1 MVMSSGNWWKKW
13 LGSATRHAT
22 GVAWTAPQ
30 RLRESAGDLVARR
43 LREIAIACVDG
54 RVPQATLDLVEW
66 CRESGCPASA
76 RVLLAS
82 LYMRQGRNADARKV
96 VGDVVDIA
104 GTLSLLDR
112 AQLCIEIIDHPHRA
126 HAIAQSWCE
135 AMSLNGPQAAWV
147 RDLSG
152 LDTREHEQREEAC
165 VRQLAEELMDH
176 IHVVP
181 TLVAAQMRD
190 QRDDELR
197 VLRAA
202 LRMVLRELGEEH
214 ANAQTLVQAI
224 AQLADI
230 AGDSDESQ
238 RWAHRGLARNP
249 YSATLA
255 LLLANVADNPAIGP
269 PARELLA
276 RAAEANPT
284 YPDLRAA
291 CIRRTARDG
300 RRDEAATLL
309 NEWATL
315 QPDHP
320 MVGTLRTELAA

>member
-1 MVMSSGNWWKKW
+1 MSSGNWLKKW
-13 LGSATRHAT
+13 LGSGMRDAT
-22 GVAWTAPQ
+22 GGAMTAPQ
-30 RLRESAGDLVARR
+30 HLRESAGDLVARR
-43 LREIAIACVDG
+43 LREIAIDCVDG
-54 RVPQATLDLVEW
+54 MLPHAMLDLADW
-66 CRESGCPASA
+66 CREPGCPASA

-82 LYMRQGRNADARKV
+82 LYMRQGLDADARKV

-112 AQLCIEIIDHPHRA
+112 AQLCIEIIEHPHRA
-126 HAIAQSWCE
+126 QAIAESWCE
-135 AMSLNGPQAAWV
+135 VMALNGPQAAWV

-165 VRQLAEELMDH
+165 VKQLAEELMDH
-176 IHVVP
+176 LDVVP

-214 ANAQTLVQAI
+214 GSAQALVQAI

-249 YSATLA
+249 YSAALA
-255 LLLANVADNPAIGP
+255 LLLAKVADNPAVGP
-269 PARELLA
+269 PAREVLA

-291 CIRRTARDG
+291 FIRRTARDG
-300 RRDEAATLL
+300 RRDEATTLL
-309 NEWATL
+309 NEWATH

-320 MVGTLRTELAA
+320 MVGQLMTELAA